1 MRAFHHIGLPTDE
14 KQVGEEFVAETRVW
28 VTSPL
33 VHRYRVEYV
42 RFEPD
47 SPVTG
52 PVRELPHIAYRVDDF
67 DAAYAGE
74 KVLLGPFNPTPRL
87 RVVFIEK
94 DGAVIE
100 FLEFESD
107 SDLPWKG

>member
-14 KQVGEEFVAETRVW
+14 KQGGEEFIAETRVW

-33 VHRYRVEYV
+33 VLRYRVEYL

-52 PVRELPHIAYRVDDF
+52 PVRELPHVAYRVDDF
-67 DAAYAGE
+67 DEAYGGE

-87 RVVFIEK
+87 RVVFVEK

-100 FLEFESD
+100 FMEFESD